1 MKKLISIKLAGN
13 LLLISFGLLAIFDI
27 LILFNVL
34 PSNIVWGGQIK
45 DQAANLIVLE
55 LIALVVTF
63 IFAIVI
69 AAKMD
74 YIKAGRFTKAVNIG
88 VWIIFAY
95 LILNTLGN
103 LASGVSFENL
113 IFAPITL
120 ALAFCAFRLAIEK

>member
-1 MKKLISIKLAGN
+1 M
-13 LLLISFGLLAIFDI
+13 LISFGLLAIFDI
-27 LILFNVL
+27 LILFNLV

-45 DQAANLIVLE
+45 EPANNLIVLE

-63 IFAIVI
+63 IFAIII
-69 AAKMD
+69 AAKLE
-74 YIKAGRFTKAVNIG
+74 YIKASRFKKSVNLG
-88 VWIIFAY
+88 VWLIFAF

-120 ALAFCAFRLAIEK
+120 VLAFCALRLAIEK

>member
-1 MKKLISIKLAGN
+1 MKKLISVKLAGN
-13 LLLISFGLLAIFDI
+13 LLLISLGLLVIFDI
-27 LILFNVL
+27 LILLNVL

-45 DQAANLIVLE
+45 DPAANLSVLE

-74 YIKAGRFTKAVNIG
+74 YIKAGGFKKAVNIG

-103 LASGVSFENL
+103 IASGVSFENL

>member
-1 MKKLISIKLAGN
+1 MKKLISEKLAGN
-13 LLLISFGLLAIFDI
+13 LLLISLGLLAIFDI
-27 LILFNVL
+27 LILLNIV

-45 DQAANLIVLE
+45 DPAVNLIVLE

-63 IFAIVI
+63 IFAIII

-74 YIKAGRFTKAVNIG
+74 YIKAGGFTKAVNIG
-88 VWIIFAY
+88 VWVIFAY

-120 ALAFCAFRLAIEK
+120 ALVFCAFRLAIEK

>member
-1 MKKLISIKLAGN
+1 MKKLISEKLAGN
-13 LLLISFGLLAIFDI
+13 LLLISLGLLVIFDI
-27 LILFNVL
+27 LILLNVL

-74 YIKAGRFTKAVNIG
+74 YIKAGGFTKAVNIG
-88 VWIIFAY
+88 VWVIFAY

>member
-1 MKKLISIKLAGN
+1 MKKLISVKLAGN
-13 LLLISFGLLAIFDI
+13 LLLISLGLLVIFDI
-27 LILFNVL
+27 LILLNVL

-45 DQAANLIVLE
+45 DPAANLIVLE

-74 YIKAGRFTKAVNIG
+74 YIKAGGFTKAVNIG
-88 VWIIFAY
+88 VWVIFAY

>member
-1 MKKLISIKLAGN
+1 MKKLISVKLAGN
-13 LLLISFGLLAIFDI
+13 LLLISLGLLAIFDI
-27 LILFNVL
+27 LILFNVV

-45 DQAANLIVLE
+45 DQAANLLLLE

-95 LILNTLGN
+95 LILNTVGN
-103 LASGVSFENL
+103 LVSAVSFENL

-120 ALAFCAFRLAIEK
+120 VLAFCALRLAIEK

>member
-1 MKKLISIKLAGN
+1 
-13 LLLISFGLLAIFDI
+13 
-27 LILFNVL
+27 V

-45 DQAANLIVLE
+45 GPANNLIVLE

-63 IFAIVI
+63 IFAIII

-74 YIKAGRFTKAVNIG
+74 YIKASRFIKAVNIG
-88 VWIIFAY
+88 VWVIFAY

-120 ALAFCAFRLAIEK
+120 VLAFCSLRLAIEK

>member
-1 MKKLISIKLAGN
+1 MKKLISVKLAGN
-13 LLLISFGLLAIFDI
+13 LLLISFGLLAIFDM
-27 LILFNVL
+27 LILLNIL

-45 DQAANLIVLE
+45 NPAANLIVLE

-74 YIKAGRFTKAVNIG
+74 YIKAGGFTKAVNIG
-88 VWIIFAY
+88 VWVIFAY